1 MHACK
6 KLWITYTA
14 CFTHNARGGQRFAI
28 AVSHL
33 QRLDSGPWPNVNS
46 SVLLPQTAAAT
57 SSLATS
63 MGQATSTMSSMNVAM
78 DPRKVNS
85 TMAQFS
91 KENMKMGKEPRL
103 LHNNPC
109 CLRTNT
115 HVCTLISVG
124 LALGMPVDAPFSGI
138 LSSIVNVYIPL
149 LPLHKLKPILLLRVA
164 EMTSEMMDDAINSAM
179 DDDDLE
185 EEGENVMNQVLEGLG
200 VDLSAAAPN
209 ARTNKVAQQ
218 QQEQEDEGEMHAF
231 EARLQHLKT

>member
-1 MHACK
+1 MPFGIFQK
-6 KLWITYTA
+6 KPTVKEQVRESKREL
-14 CFTHNARGGQRFAI
+14 RGGARNIDREI
-28 AVSHL
+28 AQLKREEAKLVQEIKAAAKSGNEASVRILAKSVVRVRAQITKLYSSQAQLRGVST
-33 QRLDSGPWPNVNS
+33 NIM
-46 SVLLPQTAAAT
+46 TAAAT

-91 KENMKMGKEPRL
+91 KENMKM
-103 LHNNPC
+103 
-109 CLRTNT
+109 
-115 HVCTLISVG
+115 
-124 LALGMPVDAPFSGI
+124 
-138 LSSIVNVYIPL
+138 
-149 LPLHKLKPILLLRVA
+149 